1 MYNKKNIKKQNLK
14 DMKGPIICTL
24 HNQSNGSDGSDSINN
39 DHFIASRFK

>member
-24 HNQSNGSDGSDSINN
+24 HNQSNGSDEHSINN